1 MKANRPVIDIGTIFD
16 EIFDAAR
23 EFSGEF
29 QKNFDNFKNS
39 QQKPE
44 GPNNDFEHKGPFW
57 GARDE
62 GVDFYPA
69 YSYPPMNVWMGR
81 DRQMVFE
88 FALAGFSEKNISLS
102 FQGDYMIFSAKS
114 DVQDNDEDRRYFKRR
129 LKFKDIERQKYY
141 VPADKFEQEHV
152 KAVFTNGIL
161 RISIPPKD
169 EVEANGG
176 IKIEIVSED
185 E

>member
-1 MKANRPVIDIGTIFD
+1 MKGNRPFIDIGTIFD

-29 QKNFDNFKNS
+29 QKNFDNFKSS
-39 QQKPE
+39 QQK
-44 GPNNDFEHKGPFW
+44 GDGSNTDFEHKGPFW

-88 FALAGFSEKNISLS
+88 FALAGFSEKNINLS

-114 DVQDNDEDRRYFKRR
+114 DVQDSDEDRRYFKRR

-141 VPADKFEQEHV
+141 RRSIYVFAMNSPAHASLSAPVWDWRVIPTVYQHTSVPF
-152 KAVFTNGIL
+152 
-161 RISIPPKD
+161 
-169 EVEANGG
+169 
-176 IKIEIVSED
+176 
-185 E
+185 